1 MHIAPTTLTFAGGEG
16 TVTGSKFLVTHGDA
30 RVLLDCGMFQ
40 GLAPLWERN
49 WAPPPF
55 DPRGVSAVVLSHAH
69 IDHVGYL
76 PVLVREGF
84 TGPVYCTPATASLL
98 EVTLRDTAQLGEED
112 AQRSHRYELAG
123 SGDAAEPATRR
134 LFDLADVERAL
145 ARLVTHGYDA
155 PLTIADDVQLTFRRA
170 GHILGSASIELAL
183 GARRLVFSGDL
194 GRWGRPILRDAEL
207 VAEADVLLVES
218 THGDRGEHTRSAE
231 ADPDAELVRVVN
243 AARARGGV
251 LVVPAF
257 AVGRT
262 QELLWRLSDLVRARR
277 IPPTPIWV
285 DSPMAVAVTD
295 IYCRHPEEHDLDMQ
309 RLLAEG
315 RCPLRVRDYFIAREA
330 DESRSLAGLDG
341 PSIIIAGNGM
351 ITGGRVLEH
360 LLRLLPEP
368 KNTVLLVGYQAEGTR
383 GQALRDGA
391 TSLRIHGHEV
401 PVRATIETIEG
412 LSAHADPDELMRWLR
427 GFTRPPARTF
437 VVHGEPAAA
446 AAVVALIRDQL
457 GWRADVAID
466 GATVEI
472 A

>member
-1 MHIAPTTLTFAGGEG
+1 MLTHPTSLTFAGGAG
-16 TVTGSKFLVTHGDA
+16 TVTGSKFLVTHGTT
-30 RVLLDCGMFQ
+30 RVLLDCGIFQ

-55 DPRGVSAVVLSHAH
+55 DPRTLTAVVLSHAH
-69 IDHVGYL
+69 LDHVGYL

-112 AQRSHRYELAG
+112 AQRAHRYELAAST
-123 SGDAAEPATRR
+123 SGAPTEPATRP

-145 ARLVTHGYDA
+145 ARLVTHGYEA
-155 PLTIADDVQLTFRRA
+155 PLAIADDIRLVFRRA
-170 GHILGSASIELAL
+170 GHILGSATVELGL

-194 GRWGRPILRDAEL
+194 GRWGRPILRDPEL
-207 VAEADVLLVES
+207 VPEADILLVES
-218 THGDRGEHTRSAE
+218 THARDHHR

-243 AARARGGV
+243 AARERGGV

-277 IPPTPIWV
+277 IAPTPIWV

-315 RCPLRVRDYFIAREA
+315 RCPLRVRDYFIAREP

-351 ITGGRVLEH
+351 ATGGRVLEH

-368 KNTVLLVGYQAEGTR
+368 KNTVLLVGFQAEGTR
-383 GQALRDGA
+383 GRALRDGA
-391 TSLRIHGHEV
+391 SSVRIHGHEV
-401 PVRATIETIEG
+401 PVRAAIETIDG
-412 LSAHADPDELMRWLR
+412 LSAHADRDELTRWLR

-437 VVHGEPAAA
+437 VVHGEPNAAEA
-446 AAVVALIRDQL
+446 MVSLIAGEL
-457 GWRADVAID
+457 GWRAEVAVD
-466 GATVEI
+466 GVTVDL
-472 A
+472 